1 MVWLLVTSTSERF
14 EYGYAALAMSLMQK
28 LGCQNALPPPAV
40 MPQADPRW
48 STWRRSMDSTP
59 NPTHLKHCGDGHVE
73 GIKARDDHSWPPTV
87 HVEAN
92 DGKHHQEEG
101 QQGTDRGKG

>member
-1 MVWLLVTSTSERF
+1 
-14 EYGYAALAMSLMQK
+14 
-28 LGCQNALPPPAV
+28 
-40 MPQADPRW
+40 
-48 STWRRSMDSTP
+48 MDSTP